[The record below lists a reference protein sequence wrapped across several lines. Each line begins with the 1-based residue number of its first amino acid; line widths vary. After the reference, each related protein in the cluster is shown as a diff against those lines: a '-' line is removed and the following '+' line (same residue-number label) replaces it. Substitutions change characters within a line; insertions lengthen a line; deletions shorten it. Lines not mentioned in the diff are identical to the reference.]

1 MSTYCVRADIEVRY
15 GRTNVSEW
23 ADINNEAISTD
34 IDSMVSEAISV
45 VCDDIDDLLRASS
58 YQIPCAN
65 EQGTTPTTIKDLAA
79 WAAGLWLYEARG
91 SMEMDSEG
99 RPRHRY
105 SHVRQYVDQ
114 RLEAIRSGMR
124 VLNAKR

>member
-1 MSTYCVRADIEVRY
+1 
-15 GRTNVSEW
+15 VSEW
-23 ADINNEAISTD
+23 ADLNNVSISSDIASAIAEAI
-34 IDSMVSEAISV
+34 AV

-79 WAAGLWLYEARG
+79 WAAGLWLYETRG

-99 RPRHRY
+99 KSKHRY
-105 SHVRQYVDQ
+105 SHIRQYVDQ
-114 RLEAIRSGMR
+114 RLEAIRAGAR
-124 VLNAKR
+124 ILDAKR